1 MARQLL
7 WYVLVIGIGIAL
19 AYTLMQFAG
28 HPSQ

>member
-19 AYTLMQFAG
+19 VYSFMQFAG
-28 HPSQ
+28 PPSQ